1 MRLQAGESATC
12 SAPSSGLTELASG
25 IDALYLSGHG
35 ALRPGFVDELEA
47 HRSVAEE
54 HREPVPFDLGDRRW
68 SVEGRGMGRYRFCL
82 SHEHGIIGVTDKESL
97 PALRI
102 QPRTEFLHA
111 VGVGNALAWFQGQAE
126 DVLPDVRLT
135 GSRLDVYSDWQGWSL
150 GAEDRDRFVCRAARL
165 NTREDGEAW
174 TGFEFGRRKTGT
186 VTARIYD
193 KSRQAREGG
202 HDWWPTVWG
211 SSYDRSRPVVRV
223 EFELSRQALREFGL
237 DTAAEVVAGAPGAWA
252 ALSSGWLTYRSP
264 TADQTR
270 ARWPVAEEWARIQT
284 ANFAEHAVGLD
295 RVKEG
300 RHKGSLRKLSPG
312 LVGYLAAAAA
322 HLGTD
327 DVASTLSALP
337 PVIRDY
343 EIVTRKS
350 FAERVRVKRR
360 ALGLA

>member
-1 MRLQAGESATC
+1 MRLQVGEVAASGA
-12 SAPSSGLTELASG
+12 ALPGLTELASG

-35 ALRPGFVDELEA
+35 VLRPGFVDELEA

-54 HREPVPFDLGDRRW
+54 HRESVPFSVGDGHW

-82 SHEHGIIGVTDKESL
+82 SHERGVIGVTDKESL

-111 VGVGNALAWFQGQAE
+111 VGVANALAWLEGQVE

-165 NTREDGEAW
+165 NTREDGDAW

-202 HDWWPTVWG
+202 HDWWSAVWG
-211 SSYDRSRPVVRV
+211 SRYDPTQPVVRV
-223 EFELSRQALREFGL
+223 EFELGRQALR
-237 DTAAEVVAGAPGAWA
+237 
-252 ALSSGWLTYRSP
+252 
-264 TADQTR
+264 
-270 ARWPVAEEWARIQT
+270 
-284 ANFAEHAVGLD
+284 
-295 RVKEG
+295 
-300 RHKGSLRKLSPG
+300 
-312 LVGYLAAAAA
+312 
-322 HLGTD
+322 
-327 DVASTLSALP
+327 
-337 PVIRDY
+337 
-343 EIVTRKS
+343 
-350 FAERVRVKRR
+350 VRPRQCH
-360 ALGLA
+360 